1 MRIISNNVLL
11 SKEGKVVEVKEID
24 NIIWKKVYFINTNN
38 IDKIV
43 IELGSVGKFTL
54 GNRYFSDLQVEE
66 HIPKLNNFNNR
77 KHLKVFFKLGN
88 KTLQKKNTFDDIL
101 GNYRLNFNKS
111 IFQNSYGVSLNKIGG
126 YIDNAQEIINKI
138 STIFFVYTPEEN
150 QNGSIIYIPAAN
162 GYNSGIN
169 LDIQS
174 NMGSDN
180 RISITIVDKNYIY
193 DIGLINNPIIFGL
206 VLQDKEHYL
215 TINGKKVKPI
225 ITSYTIE
232 KQQGTCPDGWLYLG
246 NNMCK
251 KMNVNKGK
259 CNDDQTINLNNLDKS
274 DGQRIV
280 MLFGKIAKLL

>member
-1 MRIISNNVLL
+1 MDLL
-11 SKEGKVVEVKEID
+11 YI
-24 NIIWKKVYFINTNN
+24 F
-38 IDKIV
+38 
-43 IELGSVGKFTL
+43 L
-54 GNRYFSDLQVEE
+54 LQ
-66 HIPKLNNFNNR
+66 
-77 KHLKVFFKLGN
+77 
-88 KTLQKKNTFDDIL
+88 
-101 GNYRLNFNKS
+101 S
-111 IFQNSYGVSLNKIGG
+111 
-126 YIDNAQEIINKI
+126 
-138 STIFFVYTPEEN
+138 
-150 QNGSIIYIPAAN
+150 

-180 RISITIVDKNYIY
+180 RISVTIVDKNYIY

-206 VLQDKEHYL
+206 ALQDKEHYL

-225 ITSYTIE
+225 ITNSYTIE

-274 DGQRIV
+274 KWTKNCNVIWKNCKTLV
-280 MLFGKIAKLL
+280 VK